1 MTTQMPAAP
10 ADTKQISA
18 WYDYAEAMSSDQL
31 EADRATLWNT
41 VCTSTDLREQLN
53 AEAAIEIIDNE
64 LEARSEMD

>member
-1 MTTQMPAAP
+1 MTTQMPPAP
-10 ADTKQISA
+10 TDTKQISA
-18 WYDYAEAMSSDQL
+18 WYDYAELMSSDQL